1 MNGHDLLWFAVSLQ
15 LIAVRQ
21 LNRSWRKHPN
31 LLLATSW
38 TSRGEEI
45 PAMTRTLAWQ
55 AFDSRNGKRLCKGSQ
70 RSPFRLSI
78 FVFRTLWTLHL
89 LFALLNKQVKFWPC
103 NRSHQIDLPLISRW
117 TWGSCSKPVF
127 WPRMESPRRSLTQ
140 RSSTWNFHA
149 CLRFGV
155 VVACGVSRQV
165 SQASRSCS
173 LCFSYFVGRKNR
185 AMLVACFTML
195 YIPLTTPQINSQLVE
210 TLTSWVGWPERKA
223 MAVAN
228 RI

>member
-31 LLLATSW
+31 LLLAFSW
-38 TSRGEEI
+38 SSRGEEI

-117 TWGSCSKPVF
+117 TWALAANLYFGQEWKVRGGASHNAVPRETFTLVWGSCGVWRFEPGEPGKPFLQPLLFVLC
-127 WPRMESPRRSLTQ
+127 WAWKSCNARCLLY
-140 RSSTWNFHA
+140 HA
-149 CLRFGV
+149 LHSV
-155 VVACGVSRQV
+155 DNATNQ
-165 SQASRSCS
+165 
-173 LCFSYFVGRKNR
+173 
-185 AMLVACFTML
+185 
-195 YIPLTTPQINSQLVE
+195 
-210 TLTSWVGWPERKA
+210 
-223 MAVAN
+223 
-228 RI
+228 